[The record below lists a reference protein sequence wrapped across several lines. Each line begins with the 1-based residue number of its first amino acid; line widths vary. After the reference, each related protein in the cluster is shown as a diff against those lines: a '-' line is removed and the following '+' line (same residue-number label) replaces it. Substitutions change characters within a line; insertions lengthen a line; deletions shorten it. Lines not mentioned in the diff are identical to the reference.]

1 MTVRLLEVN
10 FGSSHEY
17 LGSGFETH
25 GLGKCPIPTGKVR
38 FSPSHDSVEII
49 QIVRSW
55 RTVGCN
61 LTMTKMASRPQIYAD
76 GVKEDG
82 VLSHDIGRE
91 AEIITFLQATGE

>member
-1 MTVRLLEVN
+1 MALKFLDLENARSLLV
-10 FGSSHEY
+10 
-17 LGSGFETH
+17 
-25 GLGKCPIPTGKVR
+25 KCALHRAV
-38 FSPSHDSVEII
+38 DSVEII

-91 AEIITFLQATGE
+91 AEIITLLQATGE

>member
-1 MTVRLLEVN
+1 MDLEN
-10 FGSSHEY
+10 ARS
-17 LGSGFETH
+17 L
-25 GLGKCPIPTGKVR
+25 LGKCALHRAV
-38 FSPSHDSVEII
+38 DSVEII

-61 LTMTKMASRPQIYAD
+61 LTMTKMATHPLIYAV

-82 VLSHDIGRE
+82 VLCRDIGRE